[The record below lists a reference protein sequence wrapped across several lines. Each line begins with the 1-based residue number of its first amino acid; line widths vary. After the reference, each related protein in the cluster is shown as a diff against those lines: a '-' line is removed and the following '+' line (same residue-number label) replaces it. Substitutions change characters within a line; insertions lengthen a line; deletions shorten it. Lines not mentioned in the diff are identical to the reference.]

1 MVSANRHRENRRN
14 CSSRG
19 LRTPIRGPS
28 SACGRGMTGRARLRK
43 TCGMRPSAK
52 RSRLSASQ
60 DRALPSEWQK
70 EGPGWLPER
79 TSAQT
84 TTCSLMRLPFSA
96 FSHGAS
102 PVVDRPARRWSP
114 PGRSPTTRRP
124 DQIAERPL
132 QDRRRVAGKSSIAR
146 CICHLCQA
154 HYSFVPLHTSIV
166 LVSFF

>member
-28 SACGRGMTGRARLRK
+28 SACDRGMTGRARLRK

-102 PVVDRPARRWSP
+102 PVVDRPAMESSGAVADYSP
-114 PGRSPTTRRP
+114 PGPDSWAAAAGPTPRGREILHRP
-124 DQIAERPL
+124 
-132 QDRRRVAGKSSIAR
+132 V
-146 CICHLCQA
+146 HLCQA